1 MKKSLSVLALVQ
13 LIACLLFLVGL
24 LTVFAPCAPKEDGG
38 FMTCHWAGNA
48 AAGLAAVLCVMSVIR
63 LAARDRRLRMGLD
76 LAVIPT
82 ALLAAL
88 TPGRLIGLCM
98 MADMRCHRL
107 MVPGVTVCA
116 VLIVLAALLDAWA
129 RRERHGL

>member
-98 MADMRCHRL
+98 MADMRCRSVMRPAML
-107 MVPGVTVCA
+107 VFS
-116 VLIVLAALLDAWA
+116 VLILVLAGIDLIHNGK
-129 RRERHGL
+129 EK

>member
-1 MKKSLSVLALVQ
+1 MKKSLSILALVQ

-98 MADMRCHRL
+98 MADMRCRSVMRPAML
-107 MVPGVTVCA
+107 VFS
-116 VLIVLAALLDAWA
+116 VLILVLAGIDLIHNGK
-129 RRERHGL
+129 EK